1 MSAAGDYSGEPPS
14 HAANTS
20 PRTARYG
27 WSDTVW
33 RVVSPPAL
41 SPIGGRVYRVVSL
54 APTPFVT
61 LHVTRQPRQFPAA
74 DRANTTISAG
84 ISIVSR

>member
-1 MSAAGDYSGEPPS
+1 MPNEGDYFDEPPS

-20 PRTARYG
+20 RRTARYG
-27 WSDTVW
+27 WFDTVW
-33 RVVSPPAL
+33 RVVNPPAL

-61 LHVTRQPRQFPAA
+61 LYVTRQPQHFHAA
-74 DRANTTISAG
+74 EASD
-84 ISIVSR
+84 